1 MTFITL
7 SGLSRANYVFPQGKA
22 KRQWQGFDFWFN
34 LNTVSKLLKVA
45 VKERWG
51 RELPNVRCKD
61 PVVQLELKT
70 GKENICQN
78 NEERESRVV
87 SLENCF

>member
-1 MTFITL
+1 
-7 SGLSRANYVFPQGKA
+7 
-22 KRQWQGFDFWFN
+22 
-34 LNTVSKLLKVA
+34 

>member
-1 MTFITL
+1 M
-7 SGLSRANYVFPQGKA
+7 
-22 KRQWQGFDFWFN
+22 
-34 LNTVSKLLKVA
+34 
-45 VKERWG
+45 
-51 RELPNVRCKD
+51 RCKD

-87 SLENCF
+87 FLENCF